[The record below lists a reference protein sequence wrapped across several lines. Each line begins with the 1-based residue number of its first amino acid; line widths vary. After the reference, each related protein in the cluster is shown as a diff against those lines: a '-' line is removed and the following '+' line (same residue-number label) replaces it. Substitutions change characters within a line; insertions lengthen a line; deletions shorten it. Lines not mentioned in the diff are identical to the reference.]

1 MHYAL
6 SEICWKVKTIMYKI
20 FVLLCKN
27 VFEKINNPALQDS
40 ANSSV
45 FSHSINK
52 EIFCTWESTGL
63 RVGRDSIHLN
73 DPKG

>member
-27 VFEKINNPALQDS
+27 VFEKITLNL

-45 FSHSINK
+45 FFHSINK
-52 EIFCTWESTGL
+52 ETFCTRESTGL
-63 RVGRDSIHLN
+63 GVGRASLHLN
-73 DPKG
+73 DPRG